1 MENERERGKG
11 EQRQQF
17 SSVYTKIQTKT
28 RPANPAKP
36 TEPTTH
42 PSSAT
47 PTPKLGY
54 KPPDL
59 AGSWLTPM
67 PMQTQKISIELE
79 QRACVRRAFA
89 LPYPH
94 FLALSLSLSLP
105 LHHSPSTSGLAH
117 FVFVIDLLW
126 KLEDAKYVCSLNI
139 YAEYAL
145 PNHPI
150 LMGITYVCVV
160 GRVVG
165 GGEVC

>member
-17 SSVYTKIQTKT
+17 SSVYTKIQTS
-28 RPANPAKP
+28 KP
-36 TEPTTH
+36 SQTNWTNQPTTH

-94 FLALSLSLSLP
+94 FLALSLSLP

-117 FVFVIDLLW
+117 FVFVLLW

-150 LMGITYVCVV
+150 LMGITYVCVCVVGV
-160 GRVVG
+160 GRG
-165 GGEVC
+165 GGVC